1 MGCPPYA
8 LSPYNVGMNLRTLL
22 RCALA
27 GASLVAHAALAQAP
41 DTIRSFTAQPQQFLP
56 SASHPW
62 DGKDWLERF
71 YAPRGY
77 QPAWSHRQAEAA
89 LALLENAASEGLDPD
104 DYDVAGL
111 RDGLHGPEAGRARF
125 DVALTAAML
134 HYLADLRLGRVRS
147 EYHTPGPDPR
157 LRQFDPV
164 GLLRN
169 ALGVDGRLHAAV
181 TASEPPIPL
190 YARIRDTLSRYR
202 AMQAEDEPVL
212 APPASKVKPGDS
224 YAGVASLHQ
233 RLVQLGDLAPDAPQP
248 RGHAYDG
255 ALAAAVKRFQSRH
268 GLEEDGVLG
277 RDTIAALN
285 VPLARRARQ
294 LELTLERLRWLPD
307 FAPGR
312 VIAVN
317 LPAYRLWAF
326 DGAQRDKPVLEMR
339 VIVGTAVKTPTP
351 LFIGQMRHIE
361 FNPYWNVPRSILTKE
376 IIPKLE
382 RNPGYLEQNDMEV
395 VGSTEGGMLAA
406 LRAGKA
412 RVRQRPGPRNA
423 LGAIKF
429 VMPNP
434 MDIYLHSTPARELFR
449 RTRRD
454 LSHGCIRVE
463 QPAELARFA
472 LQDQPEWDIDEIQ
485 AALEPGPTR
494 VVRLTGQI
502 PVVIF
507 YATAVADREGRA
519 LFPRDVYQRDPVLER
534 ELALH
539 GGGVASK

>member
-1 MGCPPYA
+1 M
-8 LSPYNVGMNLRTLL
+8 LK
-22 RCALA
+22 CAF
-27 GASLVAHAALAQAP
+27 ASAAFIAHAALAQAP
-41 DTIRSFTAQPQQFLP
+41 ETIRAFTAQPQQFLP
-56 SASHPW
+56 SAAHPW
-62 DGKDWLERF
+62 DGQDWLDRF

-77 QPAWSHRQAEAA
+77 QAVWTHRQAEAA
-89 LALLENAASEGLDPD
+89 LALLEDAASEGLDPG
-104 DYDVAGL
+104 DYNVDAL
-111 RDGLHGPEAGRARF
+111 RDALHGPNAGRAGF

-147 EYHTPGPDPR
+147 EYHTAGADPR
-157 LRQFDPV
+157 LGKFDPV
-164 GLLRN
+164 ALLRG
-169 ALGVDGRLHAAV
+169 ALADGRLRAAV
-181 TASEPPIPL
+181 ESAEPPIPL
-190 YARIRDTLSRYR
+190 YRRMRDTLARYR
-202 AMQAEDEPVL
+202 AMEGQDEPLL
-212 APPASKVKPGDS
+212 AAPATKVRPRGS
-224 YAGVASLHQ
+224 YAGVAALRE
-233 RLVQLGDLAPDAPQP
+233 RLVQLGDLEPDAPQP
-248 RGHAYDG
+248 RGHLYDDT
-255 ALAAAVKRFQSRH
+255 LAAAVKRFQSRH

-277 RDTIAALN
+277 RDTVAALN
-285 VPLARRARQ
+285 VPLGQRVRQ

-326 DGAQRDKPVLEMR
+326 DGAQRDSAVLEMR
-339 VIVGTAVKTPTP
+339 VIVGAAVKTPTP
-351 LFIGQMRHIE
+351 LFIGQMRYLE

-382 RNPGYLEQNDMEV
+382 RNPGYLDQNDMEV
-395 VGSTEGGMLAA
+395 VGSTDGGVLAA

-412 RVRQRPGPRNA
+412 RVRQRPGPKNA
-423 LGAIKF
+423 LGAVKF
-429 VMPNP
+429 AMPNP

-463 QPAELARFA
+463 QPAELARFV
-472 LQDQPEWDIDEIQ
+472 LQDQPEWDIDEVQ

-494 VVRLTGQI
+494 TVRLSGPI

-507 YATAVADREGRA
+507 YATAVVDREGRA
-519 LFPRDVYQRDPVLER
+519 LFPRDVYKRDPVLEH

-539 GGGVASK
+539 SSGSAGK

>member
-1 MGCPPYA
+1 MP
-8 LSPYNVGMNLRTLL
+8 MNPRFVFT
-22 RCALA
+22 CAIA
-27 GASLVAHAALAQAP
+27 GAVFLANVALAQVP
-41 DTIRSFTAQPQQFLP
+41 ETIRSLAAQPQRFLP
-56 SASHPW
+56 QAAHPW

-77 QPAWSHRQAEAA
+77 QPAWSHKQAEAA
-89 LALLENAASEGLDPD
+89 LSLLGDAASEGLHPE
-104 DYDVAGL
+104 DYGVSALREQVLAAG
-111 RDGLHGPEAGRARF
+111 DRAHA

-147 EYHTPGPDPR
+147 EYHTAGPDPR

-164 GLLRN
+164 ALLRN
-169 ALGVDGRLHAAV
+169 ALGTDRLRTAV
-181 TASEPPIPL
+181 TSAEPPIPL
-190 YARIRDTLSRYR
+190 YGRLRSVLERYR
-202 AMQAEDEPVL
+202 AAAQEDEPVL
-212 APPASKVKPGDS
+212 AAPRTKVRPGEE
-224 YAGVASLHQ
+224 YAHVRELHA
-233 RLVQLGDLAPDAPQP
+233 RLVQLGDLDEEAPPP
-248 RGHAYDG
+248 RGQVVDQ
-255 ALAAAVKRFQSRH
+255 ALADGIRRFQARH

-326 DGAQRDKPVLEMR
+326 DGSQRDRAVLEMR

-351 LFIGQMRHIE
+351 LFIGQMRHLE

-382 RNPGYLEQNDMEV
+382 RNPGYLEQNEMEV

-412 RVRQRPGPRNA
+412 RVRQRPGVKNA

-463 QPAELARFA
+463 QPGELARFV

-494 VVRLTGQI
+494 TVRLTGPI